1 MTDRSE
7 APPRPSRR
15 TLVKGAVAG
24 AGIATVAGL
33 WFEGFGDPARRR
45 RIEPTPE
52 GTPLRTI
59 PAEDGPRLAAVLD
72 RLMPSGG
79 PKSPGARDVNA
90 IGYFDAL
97 FVNDEISDNVQ
108 ALILWGLDKLK
119 RQAQSAH
126 GTPDLQRLDAA
137 KLDALIKGMEND
149 RDGIRWMR
157 ATLEF
162 VIECLFGD
170 PVHGGNPNEIGW
182 KWIRH
187 RPGTPRPLTPGW
199 KLEEQP

>member
-1 MTDRSE
+1 MT
-7 APPRPSRR
+7 A
-15 TLVKGAVAG
+15 

-52 GTPLRTI
+52 GAPLRTI
-59 PAEDGPRLAAVLD
+59 AAEDGPRLAAVLD

-79 PKSPGARDVNA
+79 PEAPGARDVNA
-90 IGYFDAL
+90 IGYLDAL
-97 FVNDEISDNVQ
+97 FTTDEISDNVQ
-108 ALILWGLDKLK
+108 ALILWGLDRLK
-119 RQAQSAH
+119 RRAAEAH
-126 GTPDLQRLDAA
+126 QTVELQRLAPA
-137 KLDALIKGMEND
+137 ELDALIGTMEAD

-162 VIECLFGD
+162 VLECFFGD
-170 PVHGGNPNEIGW
+170 PVHGGNPNQIGW

-187 RPGTPRPLTPGW
+187 RPGTPRPTTPGW
-199 KLEEQP
+199 TLEEQK